1 MRERHTAYAEPA
13 YNDST
18 TDTTPPPVR
27 VRIKNLKQVGEEIF
41 DIEGL
46 AMKPINVKA
55 LCEALDR
62 HTMPESLVDDIAVLL
77 FRHDVAEWL
86 AQGIIRE

>member
-1 MRERHTAYAEPA
+1 MLRKSVAYSEPA
-13 YNDST
+13 YDDST
-18 TDTTPPPVR
+18 PETPPPIR

-46 AMKPINVKA
+46 TMKPINAKA

-77 FRHDVAEWL
+77 FRHDIAEWL